1 MREYKHAVYSSD
13 SDEVTAFCQM
23 YSSRFCYKGLK
34 VPPRAKLPAE
44 QEQIDGEDDGDLLC
58 ALQRASTRV

>member
-34 VPPRAKLPAE
+34 VPPRAKLL
-44 QEQIDGEDDGDLLC
+44 IWGG
-58 ALQRASTRV
+58 